1 MAVEWAWIKPQAPIE
16 VADRGIFLQAEG
28 GCLVM
33 LLHGLT
39 GSPTELGYLAYHLQ
53 YRGGYPVRCPRLV
66 NHGQPLG
73 VLART
78 TWTELQA
85 SAREVFLE
93 ARQAARD
100 RGIPLVVGG
109 LSLGA
114 ILSLML
120 AAEFP
125 DDTAGVICLSP
136 TLFYDGWNVPWYH
149 KLIPLVDYTP
159 LKYFT
164 YFREDPPFGL
174 KDEAL
179 RGRVAAHYGK
189 TSLRNGGDP
198 ATLGYAHFPVRLFCE
213 MRRLI
218 ARCKSLLPA
227 VTCPVLLIQA
237 EHDDMTSP
245 RNSQFIFDR
254 IGSTWRE
261 LILLKQ
267 SYHVVSADLERA
279 TVAVHLQRF
288 CESVIELQKA
298 EPPLDVPADAPHYG

>member
-1 MAVEWAWIKPQAPIE
+1 MAVEWAWIKPQRPIE
-16 VADRGIFLQAEG
+16 LADRGIFLPAG
-28 GCLVM
+28 GACMVM

-78 TWTELQA
+78 TWKQLHD
-85 SAREVFLE
+85 SGREAFFE
-93 ARQAARD
+93 ARQAAREK
-100 RGIPLVVGG
+100 GVPLVVGG

-114 ILSLML
+114 VLSLML

-125 DDTAGVICLSP
+125 DDVAGVACLSP

-164 YFREDPPFGL
+164 YFREDEPYGL

-179 RGRVAAHYGK
+179 RRKIAAQYGK
-189 TSLRNGGDP
+189 TSLRDGGDP
-198 ATLGYAHFPVRLFCE
+198 AALGYAHFPVRLFCE

-218 ARCKSLLPA
+218 AHCKSLLPE

-245 RNSQFIFDR
+245 RNSQFILDR
-254 IGSTWRE
+254 INSSWRE

-279 TVAVHLQRF
+279 TVAVNLQRF
-288 CESVIELQKA
+288 CETVVELQQP
-298 EPPLDVPADAPHYG
+298 EPPADALVDAAANA